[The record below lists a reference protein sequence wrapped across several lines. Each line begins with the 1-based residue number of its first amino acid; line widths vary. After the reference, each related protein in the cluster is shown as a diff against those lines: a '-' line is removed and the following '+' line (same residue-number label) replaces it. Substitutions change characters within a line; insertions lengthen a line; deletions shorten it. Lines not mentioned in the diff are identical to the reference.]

1 MKFIISISSILV
13 IILSGCSQS
22 GELQQFELKPAGKS
36 LRIPIP
42 STSNS
47 TSRNV
52 RYFKDHGEEYLAIEN
67 GQNRT
72 ISIYSLSDCSYVKD
86 VAPQVQGPNG
96 INGKM
101 HGFDIVN
108 LDTIFVSVNG
118 FGDHFFMIDSD
129 ANLKKEFSFEV
140 KFEPFVALPVGFRSN
155 FGRNVWVSNGKIFT
169 GNVCRDAK
177 ENFLK
182 MHEHSIGYCYDME
195 KDTLY
200 DDPRHYPDI
209 SSINPSV
216 ELSES
221 SFIVNGDKI
230 ILSYNSGHQLFVCQ
244 DSTWEVH
251 NIRSKYIDREFDKRE
266 VAPPDV
272 QTAMTI
278 YATHSEYRVLF
289 YDKNRDVYYRI
300 AYPGIDVTPQDDV
313 MMLGEFR
320 RIFSVMIIDK
330 DFNVI
335 GETLMPEKIYNVN
348 MFFVNEE
355 GLWFSTNNIENPN
368 FEEDAI
374 NFELFE
380 LK

>member
-1 MKFIISISSILV
+1 MKFIISISFILV
-13 IILSGCSQS
+13 IILLGCSKS
-22 GELQQFELKPAGKS
+22 EELQQFELKPAGKS

-47 TSRNV
+47 TSRNL
-52 RYFKDHGEEYLAIEN
+52 RYFKDHGEEYLAVEN
-67 GQNRT
+67 SQTYT
-72 ISIYSLSDCSYVKD
+72 ISIYRISDCTHVKD
-86 VAPQVQGPNG
+86 VVPQVQGPNG
-96 INGKM
+96 LNGKM
-101 HGFDIVN
+101 FGFDLVN

-140 KFEPFVALPVGFRSN
+140 KFRPFVALPPCFWSSCGF
-155 FGRNVWVSNGKIFT
+155 NVWVSNGKIFA
-169 GNVCRDAK
+169 GNICRDAK

-182 MHEHSIGYCYDME
+182 MHEHSIGYCYDMK
-195 KDTLY
+195 KDTIY
-200 DDPRHYPDI
+200 DDSRHYPDI
-209 SSINPSV
+209 RDLNPYI
-216 ELSES
+216 ELSEN
-221 SFIVNGDKI
+221 SFTVNGNKT
-230 ILSYNSGHQLFVCQ
+230 ILCYTRGHQLFVCQ
-244 DSTWEVH
+244 DTTWEVH
-251 NIRSKYIDREFDKRE
+251 NIKSRYINREFEQKE
-266 VAPPDV
+266 VAPPDI
-272 QTAMTI
+272 QTAMTE
-278 YATHSEYRVLF
+278 YATHPEYRALI
-289 YDKNRDVYYRI
+289 YDKYRDVYYRM
-300 AYPGIDVTPQDDV
+300 AYPGIDLTPEDDV
-313 MMLGEFR
+313 MKLGQFR

-335 GETLMPEKIYNVN
+335 GETLMPEKIYNIN